1 MNIEGI
7 LKVLENA
14 AKNLPSDARY
24 EEAVA
29 CREAARIISQCR
41 AAGFIDEK
49 GEVRKVLGTLMYTED
64 GCIVADCGRVY
75 FLDEDGDVIE
85 WDASGT
91 GDHIPVERCYSTR
104 EAAQAA
110 AAKEADRGKA

>member
-1 MNIEGI
+1 MNNIEELI
-7 LKVLENA
+7 DHIENDIA
-14 AKNLPSDARY
+14 AYFKDHAWGPPLT
-24 EEAVA
+24 
-29 CREAARIISQCR
+29 EAARIISQCR
-41 AAGFIDEK
+41 AAGFIGPDGK
-49 GEVRKVLGTLMYTED
+49 VRKVLGTLMYTED

-110 AAKEADRGKA
+110 AAKEADRAM